1 MKKLGIYME
10 TASANL
16 IEFTLELLKLKKGT
30 SQNLFVPDENH
41 SLQTNETHFEYK
53 DDYLSNAFF
62 QKLSDCVLQYD
73 EVVLFGKPNAISQLF
88 KSLSSDNRFYKINIA
103 IKPTKILTAEE
114 QNDFVT
120 DYFLLNK
127 L

>member
-16 IEFTLELLKLKKGT
+16 IEFTLELLQLKIGA
-30 SQNLFVPDENH
+30 SQCLFVSDENH
-41 SLQTNETHFEYK
+41 TLQTNEIHLEYK
-53 DDYLSNAFF
+53 EDYLSKEYF
-62 QKLSDCVLQYD
+62 QKLSDYVLQYD
-73 EVVLFGKPNAISQLF
+73 EVVLFGKPNVITQLF
-88 KSLSSDNRFYKINIA
+88 KSLSSDNRFYKIIIA
-103 IKPTKILTAEE
+103 TKPTKMLTTEQ

>member
-16 IEFTLELLKLKKGT
+16 IEFTLELLQLETGA
-30 SQNLFVPDENH
+30 SQCLFVNDENH
-41 SLQTNETHFEYK
+41 TLQTNETHLEYK

-73 EVVLFGKPNAISQLF
+73 EVVIFGKTNVISQLF

-103 IKPTKILTAEE
+103 IKPTKVLNEEE
-114 QNDFVT
+114 QNEFVT